1 MQKLTTRHPSA
12 ASVPDIVI
20 HYHCSPLETT
30 ALFERSSGKTIMICQ
45 YRLGTQRKWIEKR
58 LRTVGQR
65 IFQPPASK
73 LSAVCH
79 NRTSRSAPENPL
91 SRWHHCSINQSW
103 QVSNTDLQTSR
114 DRLHLQGGR
123 RPSAPLPP
131 SQPDHGLL
139 QLECATQKQRKQQQQ
154 HGERRQNQ
162 QGKKKRSVFIH

>member
-1 MQKLTTRHPSA
+1 MWPITHGSALPQWWLVRRMGVCSTMQKLTTRHPSA

-91 SRWHHCSINQSW
+91 SRWHHCSITQSW

-131 SQPDHGLL
+131 SQLDHGLL
-139 QLECATQKQRKQQQQ
+139 QLEGATQKQR
-154 HGERRQNQ
+154 
-162 QGKKKRSVFIH
+162 